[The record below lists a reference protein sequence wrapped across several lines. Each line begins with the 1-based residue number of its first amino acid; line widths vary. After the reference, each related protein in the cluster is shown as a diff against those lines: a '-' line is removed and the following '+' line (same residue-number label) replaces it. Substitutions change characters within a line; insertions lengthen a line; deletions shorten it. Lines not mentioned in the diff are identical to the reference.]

1 MEEELLARETT
12 DIWEDIGDMME
23 EEFEECSTATTA
35 ASAAASGD
43 PEPDLEEAR
52 LRFQLKFDEK
62 ARQLEE
68 SKMLL
73 EEATSTLKSLKHL
86 KNNYDEDGEGDESEI
101 SCPEEQM
108 KRVETEKLIKKGAE
122 GKSQQ
127 LFKDSF
133 LNGSSISFLNFDGS
147 YLKSLERKTVDE
159 KVPKDINKSKPQQ

>member
-1 MEEELLARETT
+1 
-12 DIWEDIGDMME
+12 
-23 EEFEECSTATTA
+23 
-35 ASAAASGD
+35 
-43 PEPDLEEAR
+43 
-52 LRFQLKFDEK
+52 
-62 ARQLEE
+62 
-68 SKMLL
+68 MLL

-108 KRVETEKLIKKGAE
+108 KRVETEKLIEKGAE
-122 GKSQQ
+122 GKSPQ